1 MVTNMVSII
10 HEQEAMLG
18 QLEFLNKLVT
28 SKCKEPT
35 IPRAINKNDISQLIL
50 MVCYLREGLEDLY
63 AREDNYVLSKI
74 DLRDSGE
81 IKYKHKEV
89 IDSLHMIYRL
99 LINLNP
105 TTPVT
110 EEYLSGIIKQ
120 LYNFVSNLSIQEIEI
135 FQSYNN

>member
-28 SKCKEPT
+28 NCKEPT
-35 IPRAINKNDISQLIL
+35 LPKAINKNDIPQLIL
-50 MVCYLREGLEDLY
+50 MVYYLKEGIEDLY
-63 AREDNYVLSKI
+63 TREDNYVLSKI
-74 DLRDSGE
+74 ELLDSGE

-99 LINLNP
+99 LINLNS

-110 EEYLSGIIKQ
+110 EKYLSSIIKQ
-120 LYNFVSNLSIQEIEI
+120 LYNLVSNISIQEIEI